1 MPANNRKIVNYLK
14 VSGLSRSY
22 YLHIFAG
29 GVAFLGIIMIYVSR
43 LLSEVQNV
51 VQTLPDPT
59 LTALVEDRILAVAV
73 LFFICFAGF
82 MASTVFY
89 MIVLGQ
95 RVGGPVV
102 AICSYIQ
109 DLKEGRYDVQRKLR
123 KNDELQMIMEELQD
137 LAKSL
142 KNKNKHMKD

>member
-1 MPANNRKIVNYLK
+1 MAKDQRKIANYLK

-29 GVAFLGIIMIYVSR
+29 GVAFLGIIMLYVSR

-51 VQTLPDPT
+51 VQTIPDPT
-59 LTALVEDRILAVAV
+59 LTASVEERILAVAL
-73 LFFICFAGF
+73 LFFICFFGF

-102 AICSYIQ
+102 AICSYIEE
-109 DLKEGRYDVQRKLR
+109 LKAGKYDGKRTLR
-123 KNDELQMIMEELQD
+123 KNDELQMIMSELQD
-137 LAKSL
+137 LAEIL
-142 KNKNKHMKD
+142 KKKTSP

>member
-1 MPANNRKIVNYLK
+1 MAKDQRKIANYLK

-29 GVAFLGIIMIYVSR
+29 GVAFLGIIMLYVSS
-43 LLSEVQNV
+43 LLSEVQTV
-51 VQTLPDPT
+51 IQTLPDPQ
-59 LTALVEDRILAVAV
+59 LTATVEDRILAVA
-73 LFFICFAGF
+73 LMFFVCFAGF

-109 DLKEGRYDVQRKLR
+109 ELKAGKYDVKRSLR
-123 KNDELQMIMEELQD
+123 KNDELQAIMDELQD
-137 LAKSL
+137 LAEVL
-142 KNKNKHMKD
+142 KNKK

>member
-1 MPANNRKIVNYLK
+1 MAKDQRKIVNYLK

-22 YLHIFAG
+22 YLHLFAG
-29 GVAFLGIIMIYVSR
+29 GVAFLGIIMLYVSR
-43 LLSEVQNV
+43 LLGEVQIV
-51 VQTLPDPT
+51 VQTIPDVNIS
-59 LTALVEDRILAVAV
+59 AGVEDRILAVAL
-73 LFFICFAGF
+73 LFFVCFAGF

-109 DLKEGRYDVQRKLR
+109 DLKAGKFDSKRTLR
-123 KNDELQMIMEELQD
+123 KNDELHMIMDELQE
-137 LAKSL
+137 LAEILRQK
-142 KNKNKHMKD
+142 KN